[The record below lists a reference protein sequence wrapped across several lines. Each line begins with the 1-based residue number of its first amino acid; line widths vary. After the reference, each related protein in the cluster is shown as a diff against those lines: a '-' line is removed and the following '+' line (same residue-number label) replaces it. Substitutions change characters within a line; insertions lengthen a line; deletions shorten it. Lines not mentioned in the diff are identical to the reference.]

1 MANYEKDK
9 DYQSLIDA
17 AVASGDYMGAIQ
29 YAQQKGAQLQG
40 ESNVSTPKYDE
51 NTDYAAKAGSMF
63 SSGDLGGAYEALFGS
78 SNSREAKVAGIG
90 NDYGTSSQSIW
101 NNLVSQYGNR
111 NTNIDLLKNQLA
123 TLTAQTNQ
131 QTPYQGGWADDA
143 YKALLEKATNMN
155 YKDWTGGDQYKSL
168 SDRYSRKGNMAMQD
182 VLGQVASR
190 TGGLASSYATTA
202 AQQQYNDYMEQ
213 LEGTAQS
220 VFDNERGDL
229 IQNAGLAK
237 DYGQQEY
244 SRYMDQLN
252 QTRQSQGT
260 ALNTV
265 NSLLGYAYKDNDA
278 AKSDAQNRIHDYI
291 VNQGG
296 SVANLSADLITAS
309 GYTTAEL
316 NAMEAKYLQSIM
328 GSYRSGGGGGGRG
341 GSSSGGGEANYEA
354 LFQAAKASGN
364 PQSWLSQKANYKQYG
379 FTSANGLYAD
389 YQNWLASS
397 NKPKGNGNG
406 YASTAPLR
414 NTSSSPASTANIPAA
429 PKSNSSGGN
438 NYQAVAS
445 QIRQMKAA
453 KTPSAT
459 IKAALT
465 SAKNKGLIT
474 SSQYNALLWSK

>member
-1 MANYEKDK
+1 MATNYEKDK

-51 NTDYAAKAGSMF
+51 NTDYAAKAGTMF

-155 YKDWTGGDQYKSL
+155 YQDWTDGDQYKSL

-182 VLGQVASR
+182 VLGQVSSR

-213 LEGTAQS
+213 LEGAAQS

-265 NSLLGYAYKDNDA
+265 NALLGYAYKDNDA

-316 NAMEAKYLQSIM
+316 NAMEAKYLQNIA
-328 GSYRSGGGGGGRG
+328 GSGGYSGGGGGGRR
-341 GSSSGGGEANYEA
+341 SSGGSGGLDYEG
-354 LFQAAKASGN
+354 LFQAAKANGN
-364 PQSWLSQKANYKQYG
+364 PQSFLSQKSQIKQYG
-379 FTSANGLYAD
+379 FTSSNGLYAD

-397 NKPKGNGNG
+397 NKPKGNG
-406 YASTAPLR
+406 YVSTSPLR
-414 NTSSSPASTANIPAA
+414 NTSATNSSPATKSAASTKTTPSA
-429 PKSNSSGGN
+429 G
-438 NYQAVAS
+438 NYQAVVS
-445 QIRQMKAA
+445 QINQMKAA
-453 KTPSAT
+453 GKSV
-459 IKAALT
+459 AAQRAAINDAY
-465 SAKNKGLIT
+465 SRGLIT
-474 SSQYNALLWSK
+474 GSQYNALMYKK